1 MDVLQRGIPEKGY
14 NDKPS
19 FVEFEMNMDSEDACE
34 NIKKG
39 NVIGDY
45 PVAVFATTKKSEF
58 KKMLSPFQK
67 EKLEFYFRFFDTKGN
82 NFLEYNNL
90 GEFRDK
96 IFKFTKWSPTST
108 AAQEFGEVHETFYE
122 VLKEK
127 AGESYDDKVTLSEW
141 LALWE
146 TIIPGCMS
154 MINCPIW
161 LRLLP
166 RSLFRI
172 IDRKDNNV
180 IDEEELCDFYVE
192 LINLQPD
199 EAKKIAKKGYE
210 EMTDYGRYPLN
221 LEGYEQI
228 FSNFLF
234 GRTPYGPGRYIFG
247 CFEHRVEDTKF
258 KLIQNAPGIEDKT
271 KQRQDSG
278 RDSGRA
284 GDGTYRTRRPS
295 LTKKK
300 SKK

>member
-1 MDVLQRGIPEKGY
+1 MCSISQPGISH
-14 NDKPS
+14 DK
-19 FVEFEMNMDSEDACE
+19 
-34 NIKKG
+34 KLKG
-39 NVIGDY
+39 NTGTAKDVEIDENQNE
-45 PVAVFATTKKSEF
+45 AQAIDLNLKSKKDDLNYVYYSEN
-58 KKMLSPFQK
+58 MLSPFQK

-82 NFLEYNNL
+82 NFLEYNNI
-90 GEFRDK
+90 GEFGEK

-127 AGESYDDKVTLSEW
+127 AGEYYDDKVTLSEW

-146 TIIPGCMS
+146 AIIPGCMS
-154 MINCPIW
+154 MMNCPIW

-172 IDRKDNNV
+172 IDRKEDNV
-180 IDEEELCDFYVE
+180 IDEEELRDFYIE
-192 LINLQPD
+192 LVNLQPE

-247 CFEHRVEDTKF
+247 CFEHRVESTKF
-258 KLIQNAPGIEDKT
+258 KLIQNAPDMEEKA

-278 RDSGRA
+278 RA
-284 GDGTYRTRRPS
+284 GMGHTGTRRPS

-300 SKK
+300 SQK